1 MVDAP
6 STVYIVDDVDDAEA
20 ERKAKEAYYTAGQY
34 ALIWARFKKNR
45 SAMVAGVIL
54 IIMISMG
61 LTAPFLSPYDPNI
74 AGRDET
80 YQNGAPQIPKF
91 WDENGFSFRPF
102 LYTLERKR
110 SATTNFRWV
119 TEINR
124 DERRYLQLFVKGW
137 EFNLI
142 NIDLDLPGDTF
153 DFRWR
158 ALRLETHL
166 FGMDVGKIHLFGT
179 EAAGKDIFSRTLHA
193 MYTSLAV
200 GTIGVMIAFVLSLVI
215 GGVSGY
221 VGGWLDGVIQMITDA
236 VRTVPVIPLFMALAA
251 MIPDEWSAET
261 RFFFIS
267 IILGLI
273 GWPTLARRIRTHL
286 LAERAQEYVLAAK
299 LCNASAGHIIRRH
312 LLPSFTSYIIVDLV
326 ISFPYMVLSET
337 ALSFIGL
344 GLKDPVNSLGVL
356 LQNVTKVDVLLN
368 YQWYF
373 IPAGFFMALVLAFVF
388 VGDGLRDAA
397 DPYSVDK

>member
-1 MVDAP
+1 MVDTP
-6 STVYIVDDVDDAEA
+6 STVDIADDVDDAEA
-20 ERKAKEAYYTAGQY
+20 ERKAKEAYFTAGQY

-54 IIMISMG
+54 IIMISIG

-110 SATTNFRWV
+110 SAATNFRWV

-137 EFNLI
+137 EFNVI
-142 NIDLDLPGDTF
+142 NIDLNLPGDTF
-153 DFRWR
+153 DFRWK

-193 MYTSLAV
+193 IYTSLAV

-286 LAERAQEYVLAAK
+286 LTERAQEYVLAAK

>member
-102 LYTLERKR
+102 LYKLERKR
-110 SATTNFRWV
+110 SAATNFRWV

-124 DERRYLQLFVKGW
+124 DERRYLEFFVKGW
-137 EFNLI
+137 GFNVI

-153 DFRWR
+153 DFRWK
-158 ALRLETHL
+158 ALRIETHL

-200 GTIGVMIAFVLSLVI
+200 GTIGVMIAFVLSLII

>member
-102 LYTLERKR
+102 LYKLERKR
-110 SATTNFRWV
+110 SAATNFRWV

-124 DERRYLQLFVKGW
+124 DERRYLEFFVKGW
-137 EFNLI
+137 GFNVI

-153 DFRWR
+153 DFRWK
-158 ALRLETHL
+158 ALRIETHL

-193 MYTSLAV
+193 IYTSLAV
-200 GTIGVMIAFVLSLVI
+200 GTIGVMIAFVLSLII

-286 LAERAQEYVLAAK
+286 LTERAQEYVLAAK
-299 LCNASAGHIIRRH
+299 LCNASPGHIIRRH